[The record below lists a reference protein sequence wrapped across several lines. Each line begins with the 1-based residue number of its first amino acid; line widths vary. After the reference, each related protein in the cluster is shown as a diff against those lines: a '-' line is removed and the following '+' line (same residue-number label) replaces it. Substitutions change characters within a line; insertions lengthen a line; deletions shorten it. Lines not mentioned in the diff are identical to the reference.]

1 MRRVILLAM
10 LTWPAALGCSPA
22 EVLSPFQR
30 PPAVSIS
37 VQSAVARPWHTTIV
51 WRVENVSV
59 APYPIERRYDD
70 EPWKPLTSLLVEQGR
85 LVLEDRAALPGALY
99 TYRVRLGED
108 RASAA
113 AGEVTLRVPR

>member
-51 WRVENVSV
+51 WRVENGSV

-70 EPWKPLTSLLVEQGR
+70 EPWKRLTHRTVEQGR
-85 LVLEDRAALPGALY
+85 IVFDDYASLPGALY

-108 RASAA
+108 HASAG
-113 AGEVTLRVPR
+113 AGEVTVRVPR